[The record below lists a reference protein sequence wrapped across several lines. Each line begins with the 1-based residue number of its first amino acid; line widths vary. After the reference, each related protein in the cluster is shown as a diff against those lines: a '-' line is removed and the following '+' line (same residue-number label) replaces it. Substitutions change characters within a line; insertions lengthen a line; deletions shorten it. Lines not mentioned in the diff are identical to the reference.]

1 MPAVRAWLVWW
12 VLLTAFYVVLVDTR
26 RAQELVAAVV
36 VGALGATASL
46 IVRRERDDVVRLRW
60 RTALRELRAILAWPR
75 DLWLLT
81 GALVRRPGGRVV
93 EVPFEGDASDAAL
106 AVAERSLAPNTVVI
120 DIDEERGVLIYHE
133 LMEPSPSTRPEG
145 TERSRRETPWA

>member
-12 VLLTAFYVVLVDTR
+12 ALLTALYVVLVDTR
-26 RAQELVAAVV
+26 RVQELVAAVV
-36 VGALGATASL
+36 VGALGATASA
-46 IVRRERDDVVRLRW
+46 IVRRDRANVVRPRL

-81 GALVRRPGGRVV
+81 GALVRRPRGRIV
-93 EVPFEGDASDAAL
+93 EVAFDGDASDAAI

-120 DIDEERGVLIYHE
+120 DVDEERGVVIYHE
-133 LMEPSPSTRPEG
+133 LVQR
-145 TERSRRETPWA
+145 